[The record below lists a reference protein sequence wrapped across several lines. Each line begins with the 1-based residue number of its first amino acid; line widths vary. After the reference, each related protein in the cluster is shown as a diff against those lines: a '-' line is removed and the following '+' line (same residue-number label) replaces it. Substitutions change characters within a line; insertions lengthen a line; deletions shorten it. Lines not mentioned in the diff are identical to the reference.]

1 MSEIQLSSFSL
12 TAMEDIF
19 HTYDYESIVHEWVDI
34 GTAMLIVTLL
44 KRTTDTAENF
54 PYGKWASIQFIESQI
69 DDFIN
74 AIAGESEE

>member
-12 TAMEDIF
+12 TAMENIF
-19 HTYDYESIVHEWVDI
+19 HKYDYEHIVHAWVDI

-69 DDFIN
+69 DKFIDE
-74 AIAGESEE
+74 IVEETA

>member
-1 MSEIQLSSFSL
+1 
-12 TAMEDIF
+12 MEDIF
-19 HTYDYESIVHEWVDI
+19 RTYDYESIVHEWVDI

-69 DDFIN
+69 DKFIDE
-74 AIAGESEE
+74 IVEETA